1 MDKKTVERL
10 YTENSER
17 LRQVAMYI
25 LADEEESRDVVNDVF
40 MRLLSTDIAAKE
52 GEEVA
57 FVARC
62 VKNECLNRMKHKS
75 VRERFERLYSESI
88 VNDEAADS
96 CYDAEALM
104 SYVDENFTDRMKQVF
119 RLRFVEGMKYGE
131 IANELAI
138 SHGAVYK
145 HIVHCLDMI
154 KNNFK

>member
-10 YTENSER
+10 YTEESGR
-17 LRQVAMYI
+17 MRRIAMCI
-25 LADEEESRDVVNDVF
+25 LADEEESRDVVNDIFV
-40 MRLLSTDIAAKE
+40 RLLSTDIAAKE
-52 GEEVA
+52 GDEVA

-88 VNDEAADS
+88 VEDEAADS
-96 CYDAEALM
+96 HYDAEALM
-104 SYVDENFTDRMKQVF
+104 EYVEENFTERQQQVF
-119 RLRFVEGMKYGE
+119 RLRFLDGKKYGE
-131 IANELAI
+131 IANELSV

-145 HIVHCLDMI
+145 HIVHCIDMI